1 MINRKLTLLISAATI
16 SIILLIV
23 IQVYWI
29 KAAMEIQHKKFDQS
43 VMEVMSTVMEKME
56 KKEAVTK
63 VTSKLFS
70 KGKINDKFN
79 SHTLFNLDEFSFG
92 DSFKEQL
99 VTKKNPN
106 HSEQLNIH
114 YTPPVKDS
122 SLFIIRKTQKR
133 VLSSN
138 VNLGIK
144 NQLDKKSTLINEI
157 VNELALISIDN
168 DFNERVS
175 EESIKSLFDKELK
188 KEGINTPYMLDI
200 FDAETQQLSFNKDKS
215 LTNAITNT
223 PYRLS
228 LLPNDFYVDSD
239 QMLLYFPLH
248 ENYLLK
254 NIWKI
259 LVISFLLVLVL
270 ILLFYS
276 SISTIFKQK
285 QLSQVKNDFINNMT
299 HELKTPIS
307 TISLAC
313 EALSDKSVRI
323 NEDRRISYLGMIG
336 DENKRLAV
344 LVDNVLKSAVWD
356 SANLKLKKE
365 VTSSHK
371 IIEKIAKNFR
381 IQLSKKSGEL
391 ILSLNA
397 EDDKFPLDKV
407 HFSNVIFNL
416 LDNANKY
423 TPENPIIE
431 IASREEKG
439 FLIISI
445 KDNGIGISKENQKKI
460 FEKFFRVST
469 GNLHDVK
476 GFGLGLSY
484 VKRVIE
490 LHGGEIQIKS
500 TKGQGTTIII
510 KIHKNGQERN

>member
-1 MINRKLTLLISAATI
+1 
-16 SIILLIV
+16 
-23 IQVYWI
+23 
-29 KAAMEIQHKKFDQS
+29 
-43 VMEVMSTVMEKME
+43 
-56 KKEAVTK
+56 
-63 VTSKLFS
+63 
-70 KGKINDKFN
+70 
-79 SHTLFNLDEFSFG
+79 
-92 DSFKEQL
+92 
-99 VTKKNPN
+99 
-106 HSEQLNIH
+106 
-114 YTPPVKDS
+114 
-122 SLFIIRKTQKR
+122 
-133 VLSSN
+133 
-138 VNLGIK
+138 
-144 NQLDKKSTLINEI
+144 
-157 VNELALISIDN
+157 
-168 DFNERVS
+168 
-175 EESIKSLFDKELK
+175 
-188 KEGINTPYMLDI
+188 
-200 FDAETQQLSFNKDKS
+200 
-215 LTNAITNT
+215 
-223 PYRLS
+223 
-228 LLPNDFYVDSD
+228 
-239 QMLLYFPLH
+239 
-248 ENYLLK
+248 
-254 NIWKI
+254 
-259 LVISFLLVLVL
+259 
-270 ILLFYS
+270 
-276 SISTIFKQK
+276 
-285 QLSQVKNDFINNMT
+285 
-299 HELKTPIS
+299 
-307 TISLAC
+307 
-313 EALSDKSVRI
+313 
-323 NEDRRISYLGMIG
+323 MIG